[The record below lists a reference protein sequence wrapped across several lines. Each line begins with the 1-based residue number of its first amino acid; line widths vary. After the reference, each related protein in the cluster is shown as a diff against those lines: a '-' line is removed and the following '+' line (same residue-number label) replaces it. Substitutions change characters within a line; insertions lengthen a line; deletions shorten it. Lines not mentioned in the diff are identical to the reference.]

1 MILFIFLALLNGML
15 IGSSRAINGQLS
27 AKIGPF
33 KASLWNHIIGF
44 LFLTLILLIMGQWQ
58 VDNPSEIPFSA
69 YLGGFFGALFVAV
82 SSYVFPRLGAMN
94 AAILVISGQMISA
107 VFIDWQNT
115 GSIPSLL
122 RCLGVIVVLL
132 GIYIS
137 RLPSTP
143 KNKEVIND

>member
-44 LFLTLILLIMGQWQ
+44 IFLTLILIVMGQWQ
-58 VDNPSEIPFSA
+58 VDNPADIPFSA

-115 GSIPSLL
+115 DSLPSLL

-132 GIYIS
+132 GIYLS
-137 RLPSTP
+137 RLPNIS
-143 KNKEVIND
+143 KNKEITND